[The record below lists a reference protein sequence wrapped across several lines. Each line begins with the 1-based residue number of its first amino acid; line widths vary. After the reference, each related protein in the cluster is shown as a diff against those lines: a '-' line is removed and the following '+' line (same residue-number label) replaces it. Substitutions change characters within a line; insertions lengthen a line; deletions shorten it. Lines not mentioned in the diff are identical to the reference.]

1 MHMKK
6 PVIKAVKSKK
16 DLKTFIHLPERI
28 HKNFKN
34 WMPPLFSDEWVLLDP
49 AKNRAFGHCDY
60 IQLLAFN
67 DSKPVG
73 RIMGLINHK
82 YNEKNMLKTARFCF
96 LECYNDHVVSNAL
109 ISYVENWAREKGM
122 NKIIGPFAFSDK
134 DPQGCQIS
142 GFDTPGVIAAPNNND
157 YLSGLIEREGY
168 EKEEDL
174 VEYKADIPDKLPD
187 VYLKIMDR
195 ASSREKVDIIEFR
208 TKREL
213 KPWIIPILELLN
225 ETFKN
230 IYGFVPLTDREKK
243 DFARRYLPIL
253 DPAFIKAAKINN
265 ELVGF
270 VISMPDISS
279 GMLKAR
285 GRLFPFGF
293 IHILRAVKK
302 SNDLLM
308 LLGGVKEEYRGRGV
322 DAIMGS
328 KILESASKSRMKT
341 IDSHLV
347 LEKNKQMRAEYERI
361 DAKIIKTFRIY
372 RKAL

>member
-1 MHMKK
+1 MKK

-82 YNEKNMLKTARFCF
+82 YNEKNKLKTARFCF

-195 ASSREKVDIIEFR
+195 ASTREKVDIIEFR